1 MRMTKLLSMLLALV
15 MLLAVLPATAEN
27 PSTWLTD
34 ELTTITVM
42 RGENALQPLKAD
54 TIKLQTIKELLNIE
68 LVVEAPPSA
77 NYNDTKTARINS
89 NDMPDIMLVST
100 SDVRSFARKGMFVN
114 LSEYRD
120 ELPHLFALLDA
131 DPSLSMLTVDGDF
144 YSAPSLQRLNKF
156 VRRSGNLFNFRTD
169 LLAKYDLEAP
179 KTFDDLYD
187 AMLVIKQNE
196 PEMVG
201 LTCRSGTR
209 KFMDRVSYP
218 LGSGSSIYYDA
229 DKGGVWLYGPA
240 HEEFKGVLE
249 YLNKLYEADLL
260 DHDYATNTK
269 DQWAQKLSNGTA
281 MGTIDND
288 GVVRNYVAPLQQ
300 IDPSYN
306 IEVLP
311 VPENALGEK
320 RIELASADWT
330 DQQWVIATS
339 SKKIELCL
347 KFLDWC
353 YSEEGAIV
361 NGYGKEGVTFY
372 FDENGD
378 AIVMPELLEE
388 YSANPANAAYDIQ
401 IALGVGLNDVSPY
414 VDTGVQMQMEIYL
427 KGDAEAQAAY
437 LDMVSKIGPMEGNRE
452 PVLAPPLSEAQTE
465 RYTELLLKVENLV
478 WQEVDK
484 YIKGEEP
491 IENWDNV
498 IATIKADAE
507 EMEEIYNEAWN
518 AALGK

>member
-1 MRMTKLLSMLLALV
+1 MRKTKLLSLLLALILV
-15 MLLAVLPATAEN
+15 LAAMPAAFAED
-27 PSTWLTD
+27 TWLTD

-42 RGENALQPLKAD
+42 RGENALQPLKTD
-54 TIKLQTIKELLNIE
+54 TIKLKTIEELLNIK

-77 NYNDTKTARINS
+77 NYNDIKTTRINN

-100 SDVRSFARKGMFVN
+100 SDVRNFARKGMFVN
-114 LSEYRD
+114 LSDYED
-120 ELPHLFALLDA
+120 EMPNLFAKLNA
-131 DPSLSMLTVDGDF
+131 NPSLKMLTVDGDF
-144 YSAPSLQRLNKF
+144 YSAPSLQRINKF

-169 LLAKYDLEAP
+169 LLEKYGLEAP
-179 KTFDDLYD
+179 ETFEDLYE
-187 AMLVIKQNE
+187 AMLTIKQGE
-196 PEMVG
+196 PDMVG

-218 LGSGSSIYYDA
+218 LGSGSSMYYDA
-229 DKGGVWLYGPA
+229 DKGGEWYYGPA
-240 HEEFKGVLE
+240 HEEFKLVLE
-249 YLNKLYEADLL
+249 YLNKLYDADLL
-260 DHDYATNTK
+260 DHDYATNSK

-288 GVVRNYVAPLQQ
+288 GVVRTYVAALKA

-311 VPENALGEK
+311 VPANSLGEK

-330 DQQWVIATS
+330 DQHWVIATS
-339 SKKIELCL
+339 SDKIDLCI

-353 YSEEGAIV
+353 FSDEGAIV
-361 NGYGKEGVTFY
+361 NGYGKEGVTFD

-378 AIVMPELLEE
+378 AIVKPELLEE
-388 YSANPANAAYDIQ
+388 YSANPTNASYDIQ

-427 KGDAEAQAAY
+427 MGDAEAQAAY

-452 PVLAPPLSEAQTE
+452 PVLAPPLNEEQTE
-465 RYTELLLKVENLV
+465 RYAELLLKVENLV

-491 IENWDNV
+491 IDNWDNV
-498 IATIKADAE
+498 IASIKAEAT
-507 EMEEIYNEAWN
+507 EMEDIYNTAWN
-518 AALGK
+518 AMMSE